1 MEDLA
6 KDFLELNELNKFYL
20 EGGEKREVLLNV
32 SLKIQEGQI
41 VALLGR
47 SGSGKSTLL
56 NLLAGIDEPSSGS
69 IRISETMLNELDE
82 HQRTLFRRKNIG
94 FVFQSFNLIPTLT
107 VEENLLLP
115 MELNG
120 ESAKTAKARVTELMQ
135 ELGLGDRL
143 ESFPDRLSGGE
154 QQRVA
159 IARALIHDPNLVL
172 ADEPTGNL
180 DRQTGE
186 QALRLFRE
194 LIRKAGKTMIVATH
208 SSDVLGIADR
218 VISLEEGKL
227 IENEAFNKNT
237 EFPDLEEVFK
247 IIPELKL
254 ENMDAKPEIKETD
267 QEIRDTTESE
277 MIELTTNV
285 YEETTT
291 EMDDEA
297 TTTNPI
303 FSSEEIYFYNI
314 FDFNL

>member
-1 MEDLA
+1 MEILA

-20 EGGEKREVLLNV
+20 EGGEMREVLRNV

-69 IRISETMLNELDE
+69 IRIAKTMLNELDE

-120 ESAKTAKARVTELMQ
+120 ISVKFAKARVAEFMQ

-143 ESFPDRLSGGE
+143 ESFSDRLSGGE

-159 IARALIHDPNLVL
+159 IARALVHEPNLVL

-186 QALRLFRE
+186 QALGLFRE

-218 VISLEEGKL
+218 VISLEGGEL
-227 IENEAFNKNT
+227 IEN
-237 EFPDLEEVFK
+237 
-247 IIPELKL
+247 
-254 ENMDAKPEIKETD
+254 DAP
-267 QEIRDTTESE
+267 
-277 MIELTTNV
+277 N
-285 YEETTT
+285 
-291 EMDDEA
+291 
-297 TTTNPI
+297 
-303 FSSEEIYFYNI
+303 
-314 FDFNL
+314 

>member
-1 MEDLA
+1 MEVLA

-20 EGGEKREVLLNV
+20 EGGEKREVLRNV

-56 NLLAGIDEPSSGS
+56 NLLAGIDQPSSGS
-69 IRISETMLNELDE
+69 IRIAKTRLNELDE

-120 ESAKTAKARVTELMQ
+120 ESTKIAKARVTELMQ

-194 LIRKAGKTMIVATH
+194 LILKAGKTMIVATH

-227 IENEAFNKNT
+227 IENEAFN
-237 EFPDLEEVFK
+237 
-247 IIPELKL
+247 
-254 ENMDAKPEIKETD
+254 
-267 QEIRDTTESE
+267 
-277 MIELTTNV
+277 
-285 YEETTT
+285 
-291 EMDDEA
+291 
-297 TTTNPI
+297 
-303 FSSEEIYFYNI
+303 
-314 FDFNL
+314 

>member
-1 MEDLA
+1 MEILA

-20 EGGEKREVLLNV
+20 EGGEMREVLRNV

-69 IRISETMLNELDE
+69 IRIAKTMLNELDE

-120 ESAKTAKARVTELMQ
+120 ISVKIAKARVAEFMQ

-143 ESFPDRLSGGE
+143 ESFSDRLSGGE

-159 IARALIHDPNLVL
+159 IARALVHEPNLVL

-186 QALRLFRE
+186 QALGLFRE

-218 VISLEEGKL
+218 VISLEGGRL
-227 IENEAFNKNT
+227 IEN
-237 EFPDLEEVFK
+237 
-247 IIPELKL
+247 
-254 ENMDAKPEIKETD
+254 DAP
-267 QEIRDTTESE
+267 
-277 MIELTTNV
+277 N
-285 YEETTT
+285 
-291 EMDDEA
+291 
-297 TTTNPI
+297 
-303 FSSEEIYFYNI
+303 
-314 FDFNL
+314 

>member
-1 MEDLA
+1 M
-6 KDFLELNELNKFYL
+6 NKFYL
-20 EGGEKREVLLNV
+20 EGGEKREVLRNV

-69 IRISETMLNELDE
+69 IRIAKTRLNELDE
-82 HQRTLFRRKNIG
+82 HQRTLFRRRNIG

-120 ESAKTAKARVTELMQ
+120 ESAKIAKARVAELMQ

-186 QALRLFRE
+186 QALRLFQE

-227 IENEAFNKNT
+227 IENEAFN
-237 EFPDLEEVFK
+237 
-247 IIPELKL
+247 
-254 ENMDAKPEIKETD
+254 
-267 QEIRDTTESE
+267 
-277 MIELTTNV
+277 
-285 YEETTT
+285 
-291 EMDDEA
+291 
-297 TTTNPI
+297 
-303 FSSEEIYFYNI
+303 
-314 FDFNL
+314 

>member
-1 MEDLA
+1 MEVLA

-20 EGGEKREVLLNV
+20 EGGEKREVLRNV

-41 VALLGR
+41 VALMGR

-69 IRISETMLNELDE
+69 IRIAKTMLNELDE
-82 HQRTLFRRKNIG
+82 HQRTLFRRRNIG

-120 ESAKTAKARVTELMQ
+120 ESAKIANARVAELMQ

-186 QALRLFRE
+186 QALSLFRE
-194 LIRKAGKTMIVATH
+194 LILKAGKTMIVATH
-208 SSDVLGIADR
+208 SGDVLGIADR

-227 IENEAFNKNT
+227 IENEASN
-237 EFPDLEEVFK
+237 
-247 IIPELKL
+247 
-254 ENMDAKPEIKETD
+254 
-267 QEIRDTTESE
+267 
-277 MIELTTNV
+277 
-285 YEETTT
+285 
-291 EMDDEA
+291 
-297 TTTNPI
+297 
-303 FSSEEIYFYNI
+303 
-314 FDFNL
+314 

>member
-1 MEDLA
+1 MEVLA

-20 EGGEKREVLLNV
+20 EGGEMREVLRNV

-69 IRISETMLNELDE
+69 IRIAKTMLNELDE

-120 ESAKTAKARVTELMQ
+120 ESAKIAKARVAELMKD
-135 ELGLGDRL
+135 LGLGDRL

-218 VISLEEGKL
+218 VIFLEEGKL
-227 IENEAFNKNT
+227 IENEAPN
-237 EFPDLEEVFK
+237 
-247 IIPELKL
+247 
-254 ENMDAKPEIKETD
+254 
-267 QEIRDTTESE
+267 
-277 MIELTTNV
+277 
-285 YEETTT
+285 
-291 EMDDEA
+291 
-297 TTTNPI
+297 
-303 FSSEEIYFYNI
+303 
-314 FDFNL
+314 

>member
-1 MEDLA
+1 MEILE

-20 EGGEKREVLLNV
+20 EGGEMREVLRNV

-69 IRISETMLNELDE
+69 IRIAKTMLNELDE

-120 ESAKTAKARVTELMQ
+120 ISVKFAKARVAEFMQ

-143 ESFPDRLSGGE
+143 ESFSDRLSGGE

-159 IARALIHDPNLVL
+159 IARALVHEPNLVL

-186 QALRLFRE
+186 QALGLFRE

-218 VISLEEGKL
+218 VISLEGGEL
-227 IENEAFNKNT
+227 IEN
-237 EFPDLEEVFK
+237 
-247 IIPELKL
+247 
-254 ENMDAKPEIKETD
+254 DAP
-267 QEIRDTTESE
+267 
-277 MIELTTNV
+277 N
-285 YEETTT
+285 
-291 EMDDEA
+291 
-297 TTTNPI
+297 
-303 FSSEEIYFYNI
+303 
-314 FDFNL
+314 

>member
-1 MEDLA
+1 MEALA

-20 EGGEKREVLLNV
+20 EGGEKREVLRNV

-69 IRISETMLNELDE
+69 IRIAKTRLNELDE

-120 ESAKTAKARVTELMQ
+120 ESTKIAKARVTELMQ
-135 ELGLGDRL
+135 ELGLEDRL

-227 IENEAFNKNT
+227 IENEAFN
-237 EFPDLEEVFK
+237 
-247 IIPELKL
+247 
-254 ENMDAKPEIKETD
+254 
-267 QEIRDTTESE
+267 
-277 MIELTTNV
+277 
-285 YEETTT
+285 
-291 EMDDEA
+291 
-297 TTTNPI
+297 
-303 FSSEEIYFYNI
+303 
-314 FDFNL
+314 

>member
-1 MEDLA
+1 MEALA

-20 EGGEKREVLLNV
+20 EGGEKREVLRNV

-69 IRISETMLNELDE
+69 IRIAKTRLNELDE

-120 ESAKTAKARVTELMQ
+120 ESTKIAKARVTELMQ

-159 IARALIHDPNLVL
+159 IARALIHDPNLIL

-186 QALRLFRE
+186 QALHLFRE

-208 SSDVLGIADR
+208 SGDVLGIADR

-227 IENEAFNKNT
+227 IENEASN
-237 EFPDLEEVFK
+237 
-247 IIPELKL
+247 
-254 ENMDAKPEIKETD
+254 
-267 QEIRDTTESE
+267 
-277 MIELTTNV
+277 
-285 YEETTT
+285 
-291 EMDDEA
+291 
-297 TTTNPI
+297 
-303 FSSEEIYFYNI
+303 
-314 FDFNL
+314 

>member
-1 MEDLA
+1 MEILA

-20 EGGEKREVLLNV
+20 EGGEMREVLRNV

-69 IRISETMLNELDE
+69 IRIAKTMLNELDE

-120 ESAKTAKARVTELMQ
+120 ISVKIAKARVAEFMQ

-143 ESFPDRLSGGE
+143 KSFSDRLSGGE

-159 IARALIHDPNLVL
+159 IARALVHEPNLVL

-186 QALRLFRE
+186 QALGLFRE

-218 VISLEEGKL
+218 VISLEGGEL
-227 IENEAFNKNT
+227 IEN
-237 EFPDLEEVFK
+237 
-247 IIPELKL
+247 
-254 ENMDAKPEIKETD
+254 DAP
-267 QEIRDTTESE
+267 
-277 MIELTTNV
+277 N
-285 YEETTT
+285 
-291 EMDDEA
+291 
-297 TTTNPI
+297 
-303 FSSEEIYFYNI
+303 
-314 FDFNL
+314 